1 MRCSIKQTTIMAKL
15 YSKKRIEAPKMEP
28 KSETISFLLNYS
40 KALTIVK
47 AGNISVEIVKN

>member
-15 YSKKRIEAPKMEP
+15 YSKKKVEAPKMEP

-47 AGNISVEIVKN
+47 TEKITIDIVKN